1 MPSGLRGH
9 TYMRAHTHLD
19 SLPLLLPKSP
29 WEEGREPASPEFS
42 HPPLS
47 PQPGSA
53 SAICG
58 DTCRQQAA
66 A

>member
-29 WEEGREPASPEFS
+29 WEEGREPGSGVQ
-42 HPPLS
+42 PPATVPPAWVTLS
-47 PQPGSA
+47 YL
-53 SAICG
+53 
-58 DTCRQQAA
+58 R
-66 A
+66 